1 MAEHTHHAAHAHAH
15 DHAHSGTMGSYIA
28 VFVALSVFTL
38 VSFAANWMVQHGSMS
53 ATTAFVIILGVAC
66 IKAALVA
73 MIFMHLKWD
82 WKRLYFM
89 IAPAFILAPFLI
101 IALLPDIVLAWKQT
115 TGK

>member
-1 MAEHTHHAAHAHAH
+1 MADHSHHAAH
-15 DHAHSGTMGSYIA
+15 DHAHSGSLGSYIA

-38 VSFAANWMVQHGSMS
+38 VSFAANWMVQKGSMTT
-53 ATTAFVIILGVAC
+53 TTAFVIILGVAT
-66 IKAALVA
+66 IKAVLVA

-101 IALLPDIVLAWKQT
+101 MALLPDIVLAWKQT